1 MSLQNTLE
9 RYLGRCVAAT
19 LHREQPTIIAVAGS
33 VGKSSTK
40 QATGIALGSEEMGS
54 GVVATKKN
62 YNNEL
67 GVPLTIFGC
76 DAPGRSVFAWLRLLG
91 RATASR
97 FGLRSLGAST
107 FVLEMGTDHPGD
119 LGYLVSM
126 APPHIS
132 ILTAI
137 GPEHTEFFGDIEG
150 VAREEST
157 ILRSL
162 PPHGI
167 AIVNADDL
175 ESQKINLPIGV
186 ARLSFGFHPE
196 ATARILEVSMII
208 DEEHPEESGMEVKIA
223 VFGTTHALRLRY
235 AAGKPQAYA
244 VAAALLTVY
253 ALDGDDRLAVAR
265 LQQQF
270 QGMPGRMRILSGV
283 KHTWL
288 LDDSYNSSPLAAL
301 SALRDLAAFPVKE
314 GNKRIAALGDMLE
327 LGALSE
333 DAHIQVGRMVAEC
346 GIDMLVTCG
355 TLAHAAGRA
364 AVEAGMSEDQVIHFD
379 RSAEAGVFIQ
389 DRLHPGD
396 VVLVKGSQ
404 GARME
409 WVTKELMAHPD
420 RAHEFIVRQTA
431 EWLEKV

>member
-1 MSLQNTLE
+1 MSLQNTFE
-9 RYLGRCVAAT
+9 RYLGRCVAAAI
-19 LHREQPTIIAVAGS
+19 HREQPTVIAVAGS

-40 QATGIALGSEEMGS
+40 QATGIAMGGGEVGT

-67 GVPLTIFGC
+67 GVPLTVFGC
-76 DAPGRSVFAWLRLLG
+76 EAPGRSILAWLKLLG

-97 FGLRSLGAST
+97 FGLRKLGADT

-119 LGYLVSM
+119 LAYLVSM
-126 APPHIS
+126 APPHVA

-137 GPEHTEFFGDIEG
+137 GPEHTEFFGDLAG
-150 VAREEST
+150 VAKEEST
-157 ILRSL
+157 IVRCL

-167 AIVNADDL
+167 AILNADDP
-175 ESQKINLPIGV
+175 ESQKITLPVGV
-186 ARLSFGFHPE
+186 ARLTFGFHPE
-196 ATARILEVSMII
+196 ATARILETRMIVN
-208 DEEHPEESGMEVKIA
+208 DQAPEESGMEIRMA
-223 VFGTTHALRLRY
+223 VFGTTHVLRLRY

-244 VAAALLTVY
+244 AAAALLAVA
-253 ALDGDDRLAVAR
+253 ALDGDDRLAISR

-270 QGMPGRMRILSGV
+270 QGMPGRMRLLAGV
-283 KHTWL
+283 KRTWL

-301 SALRDLAAFPVKE
+301 SAVRDLATFPVGE
-314 GNKRIAALGDMLE
+314 GNRRIAALGDMLE

-333 DAHIQVGRMVAEC
+333 DAHVQLGRMVAEC

-355 TLAHAAGRA
+355 TLAHTAGRA
-364 AVEAGMSEDQVIHFD
+364 AVEAGMDEAGVVHFD
-379 RSAEAGVFIQ
+379 TSAEAGLFIQ

-409 WVTKELMAHPD
+409 RITKELLAHPEK
-420 RAHEFIVRQTA
+420 APQLIVRQTA
-431 EWLEKV
+431 EWLAKA